1 MTKIKNR
8 EGAAAEDLPLP
19 ADWVKL
25 SDNELIYLGR
35 APVNADGFG
44 PALVDELISRPAV
57 SAVVLDVTLHS
68 GRRAL
73 MSCEIVGR
81 AHLMKYA
88 PSYVWAERGILL
100 RMYVVNG
107 DDAVYCFCAY
117 LSNDHTGMLRRS
129 VGIPPEAPEI
139 MNAKFQEAADRYFA
153 AFCGLQLLL
162 LHGGVTPYRRKARA
176 PAKRMKT
183 AAKYTALPGKVRI
196 LELGARGAE
205 IASAVEKATA
215 VIAPRVRRC
224 ACWNVRGH
232 YRHYKS
238 GAVVYVRPHVKGP
251 ERLAAS
257 VPGREYCLE
266 LGGAVV

>member
-1 MTKIKNR
+1 MTIIKDR
-8 EGAAAEDLPLP
+8 EGVAVEDLPLP

-25 SDNELIYLGR
+25 SDHELLYLGR
-35 APVNADGFG
+35 APVNAEGFG
-44 PALVDELISRPAV
+44 SALVDELISHPAV
-57 SAVVLDVTLHS
+57 SAVVLDVTLRS
-68 GRRAL
+68 GRRSL

-88 PSYVWAERGILL
+88 PSYVWAERGIFL
-100 RMYVVNG
+100 RMYAVDG
-107 DDAVYCFCAY
+107 DDAAYCFCAY

-129 VGIPPEAPEI
+129 LGVPADAPNG
-139 MNAKFQEAADRYFA
+139 MDAKFQDVADRHFA

-176 PAKRMKT
+176 PAKRMRT
-183 AAKYTALPGKVRI
+183 AARYTALPGKVRI

-205 IASAVEKATA
+205 IAAAVEKATA

-224 ACWNVRGH
+224 ACWKVRGH

-251 ERLAAS
+251 ERETAQ
-257 VPGREYCLE
+257 VPGREYSLSK
-266 LGGAVV
+266 GGKV